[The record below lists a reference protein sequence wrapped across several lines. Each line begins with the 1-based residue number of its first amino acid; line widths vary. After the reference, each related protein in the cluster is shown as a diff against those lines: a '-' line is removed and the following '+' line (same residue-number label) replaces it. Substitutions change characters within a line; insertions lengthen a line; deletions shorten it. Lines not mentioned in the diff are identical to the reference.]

1 MKTSKMIVDLDDW
14 GEQTLDFGES
24 ADISTDF
31 TAELLKQAAQYD
43 YFDGVLNKL
52 RLIHSQKKL
61 YLEKFTA
68 EKFGEIEANLKEA
81 GEKATVKAIE
91 SAVAE
96 DEELYNLKAELLVL
110 QNQMDRLRGHL
121 GALGHKHSNLKELS
135 RRERWNLSMSN
146 PEVEEDE
153 KEMPKREP
161 RKGRKRR
168 DA

>member
-1 MKTSKMIVDLDDW
+1 MIVDLDDW

-52 RLIHSQKKL
+52 KLIHFQKKL

-68 EKFGEIEANLKEA
+68 QKFREIEEQMKRQQE
-81 GEKATVKAIE
+81 GPKPTVKAIE